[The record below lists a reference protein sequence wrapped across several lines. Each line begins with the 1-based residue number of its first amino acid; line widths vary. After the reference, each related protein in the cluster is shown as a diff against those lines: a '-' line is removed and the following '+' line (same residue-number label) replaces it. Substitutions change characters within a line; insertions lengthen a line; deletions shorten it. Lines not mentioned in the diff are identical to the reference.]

1 MNCPFRIAVLFINYL
16 CFAYK
21 IVMVLI
27 LLARLLSLL
36 TNNRRGK
43 FRIKYQKKLHAKL
56 FFSKNDYFMFFKIPS
71 FLLSLHIK
79 RRRV

>member
-1 MNCPFRIAVLFINYL
+1 M
-16 CFAYK
+16 CFAYE

-27 LLARLLSLL
+27 LLATVLSLL

-56 FFSKNDYFMFFKIPS
+56 FFPQKMIIFYLNFVFPFDSAY
-71 FLLSLHIK
+71 
-79 RRRV
+79 